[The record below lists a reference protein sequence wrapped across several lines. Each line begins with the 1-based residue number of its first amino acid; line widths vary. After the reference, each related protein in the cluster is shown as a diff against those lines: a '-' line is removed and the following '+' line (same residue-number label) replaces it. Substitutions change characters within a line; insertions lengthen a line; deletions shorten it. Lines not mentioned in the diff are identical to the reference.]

1 MLVLEKAFKDL
12 ETKKD
17 WTKIMTKD
25 DDGRVLLRYVKKGSL
40 RATAAGD
47 LYQLPT

>member
-1 MLVLEKAFKDL
+1 LEKAFKDL

-25 DDGRVLLRYVKKGSL
+25 DDVRVREEREGAYGPLLLVICTNCQPK
-40 RATAAGD
+40 
-47 LYQLPT
+47 P

>member
-1 MLVLEKAFKDL
+1 LEKAFKDL

-25 DDGRVLLRYVKKGSL
+25 DDGRVLLRYVKKGRVL
-40 RATAAGD
+40 TGHCCW
-47 LYQLPT
+47 